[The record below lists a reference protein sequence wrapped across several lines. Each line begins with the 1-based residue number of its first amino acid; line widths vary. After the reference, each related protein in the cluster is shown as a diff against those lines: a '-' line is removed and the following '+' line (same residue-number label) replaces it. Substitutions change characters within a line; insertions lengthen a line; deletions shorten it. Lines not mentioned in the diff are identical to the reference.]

1 MLQPT
6 VKKEQG
12 ENSVSNKAEIVMKKE
27 QIDEAAEGSGE
38 IVMKIQYETN
48 MIIIKNMSMN

>member
-12 ENSVSNKAEIVMKKE
+12 ENSVSNKAEIVMKKD
-27 QIDEAAEGSGE
+27 QIDEPGSGE
-38 IVMKIQYETN
+38 IVMKIQYETK
-48 MIIIKNMSMN
+48 MIILKNMSMN